1 MASTLFTRRGLLAAG
16 AGMTTTQFG
25 CAHRAEPAG
34 SRAVSRVTFVGADQ
48 GEWLVERITAITGAG
63 LSAVKA
69 VRRVEGPDFITAPS
83 AGWALHGVR
92 SNDRYVVK
100 SEKTTLL
107 APQAGLGRSESRC
120 AGLIPISKNEA
131 WWKLS
136 QDERRALM
144 EEKSHHISVGAK
156 YLPAI
161 ARRLFHGRDLGAEFD
176 FLTWFE
182 FAEADRGAFDE
193 LVQALRASEEWTY
206 VEREVDVR
214 LVRAL

>member
-1 MASTLFTRRGLLAAG
+1 
-16 AGMTTTQFG
+16 MTTTHLG
-25 CAHRAEPAG
+25 CAHVEPIG
-34 SRAVSRVTFVGADQ
+34 SPRAVSRVTFLGGDE
-48 GEWLVERITAITGAG
+48 GEWRVERITAIAG
-63 LSAVKA
+63 PGLAAVKA
-69 VRRVEGPDFITAPS
+69 IARLEGADFTAAPGG
-83 AGWALHGVR
+83 GWALHGVR
-92 SNDRYVVK
+92 SNERYVAK
-100 SEKTTLL
+100 SEKSTLL
-107 APQAGLGRSESRC
+107 APQAGLGRPESRC
-120 AGLIPISKNEA
+120 AALIPMSKNEA

-182 FAEADRGAFDE
+182 FAQADRGAFDE
-193 LVQALRASEEWTY
+193 LVQALRATEEWTY

-214 LVRAL
+214 VVRAG